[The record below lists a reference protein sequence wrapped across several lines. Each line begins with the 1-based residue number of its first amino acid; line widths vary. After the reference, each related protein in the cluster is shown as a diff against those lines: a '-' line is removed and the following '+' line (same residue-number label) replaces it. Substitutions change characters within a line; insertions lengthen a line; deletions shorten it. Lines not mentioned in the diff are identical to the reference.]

1 MKKRLLTMSVL
12 AALSGHLMADE
23 FGYMVF
29 TLNDGTMKSITASGL
44 TLSFTD
50 GNLSAKSGNNE
61 LTIPLNSL
69 KVMAFSKNGVT
80 AIGDTMADD
89 DSEEIYDL
97 QGHRV
102 TRAEMRK
109 GVYII
114 KTKNKTYK
122 VNIR

>member
-1 MKKRLLTMSVL
+1 MKKNIAGLLCLFCLALLAGCGSKGGDGPPPDLTGRWRQVMDGGTPTFYQVAEIEGDRIRTWWRLS
-12 AALSGHLMADE
+12 
-23 FGYMVF
+23 
-29 TLNDGTMKSITASGL
+29 
-44 TLSFTD
+44 
-50 GNLSAKSGNNE
+50 
-61 LTIPLNSL
+61 
-69 KVMAFSKNGVT
+69 
-80 AIGDTMADD
+80 DD

-114 KTKNKTYK
+114 KTKNRTYK

>member
-80 AIGDTMADD
+80 AIGDTMAYD

-114 KTKNKTYK
+114 KTKNRTYK

>member
-97 QGHRV
+97 QGHRI

-114 KTKNKTYK
+114 KTKNRTYK

>member
-23 FGYMVF
+23 YGYMVF
-29 TLNDGTMKSITASGL
+29 TLNDGTTQSIAANGL
-44 TLSFTD
+44 SLSFEGGSMTAKN
-50 GNLSAKSGNNE
+50 GNEA

-69 KVMAFSKNGVT
+69 NAMAFSKNGVT
-80 AIGDTMADD
+80 GIGEAITDD

-102 TRAEMRK
+102 PRAQMRK

-114 KTKNKTYK
+114 KTKNRTYK
-122 VNIR
+122 TTIR